1 MSSHPQSKLEER
13 IIQHKEALN
22 ETINQLL
29 KLKHEVLII
38 SGIPTNGWDPIIRL
52 KKIEKLGLASTYEER
67 IRLMQIPLFAVK
79 KELDLSDQLINE
91 VILKYPN
98 IRLIDPKILLCN
110 FSYCSSIL
118 ENKILYANNDH
129 LSLEGAM
136 IVFKKVMFDLGLDIE
151 SSR

>member
-1 MSSHPQSKLEER
+1 
-13 IIQHKEALN
+13 
-22 ETINQLL
+22 
-29 KLKHEVLII
+29 
-38 SGIPTNGWDPIIRL
+38 
-52 KKIEKLGLASTYEER
+52 
-67 IRLMQIPLFAVK
+67 MQIPLFAVK
-79 KELDLSDQLINE
+79 KELDLSDKLINE